1 MVSYKFGENMTI
13 DKFLHQIGGE
23 VVDLLEGTLQDSFFV
38 AGKRGYYFLKDTFV
52 NTWSSV
58 YTVFF
63 AAYKNIDD
71 VNELFKMWDD
81 FAGAPYEIL
90 L

>member
-1 MVSYKFGENMTI
+1 MTEHKFGENMTI
-13 DKFLHQIGGE
+13 EKFLHQSGGV

-38 AGKRGYYFLKDTFV
+38 SGKRGYYFLKDTFV

-58 YTVFF
+58 YIVFF
-63 AAYKNIDD
+63 AAYKSMDD

-81 FAGAPYEIL
+81 FAGGAA
-90 L
+90 